1 MSSYKYKPDIYEM
14 YKVLNREKPS
24 RPVLFELFMNQTVY
38 ENLAGYKRKDETN
51 DSLYELML
59 DAFHAGGYDYAT
71 VHANDFCF
79 PTAGRDH
86 KKTSS
91 LNEGFVI
98 TDEKSF
104 NEYKWP
110 DPEGF
115 DYNRLDK
122 LGKKLP
128 DGMKLMVIGPCGV
141 LENAIMLLGYE
152 NMCFLLADEP
162 ELVELVFE
170 NIGTRLLKYYQAAAA
185 HEAVG
190 IVMVNDDWGFNTQ
203 TFLSPKD
210 MRKYVFPWHK
220 KIVEVAHENKKPA
233 ILHSCGNA
241 FEIMD
246 DIIDGIKF
254 NGKHSFED
262 VIMPVEE
269 NYKIWG
275 KRVGIIGGMDVD
287 FLIRSS
293 PEEIRNRCEVMLE
306 LAEENGSYAL
316 GSGNSVPEYI
326 PYEHYR
332 AMIDVALSKR

>member
-1 MSSYKYKPDIYEM
+1 
-14 YKVLNREKPS
+14 
-24 RPVLFELFMNQTVY
+24 
-38 ENLAGYKRKDETN
+38 
-51 DSLYELML
+51 
-59 DAFHAGGYDYAT
+59 
-71 VHANDFCF
+71 
-79 PTAGRDH
+79 
-86 KKTSS
+86 
-91 LNEGFVI
+91 
-98 TDEKSF
+98 
-104 NEYKWP
+104 
-110 DPEGF
+110 
-115 DYNRLDK
+115 
-122 LGKKLP
+122 
-128 DGMKLMVIGPCGV
+128 
-141 LENAIMLLGYE
+141 
-152 NMCFLLADEP
+152 
-162 ELVELVFE
+162 
-170 NIGTRLLKYYQAAAA
+170 
-185 HEAVG
+185 
-190 IVMVNDDWGFNTQ
+190 
-203 TFLSPKD
+203 

-241 FEIMD
+241 GEIMD

-293 PEEIRNRCEVMLE
+293 PEEIKNRCEAMLE